1 MLLLVK
7 LNVIFMVFSLASLS
21 SSDADTFY
29 RALLE
34 ANMATEVGLIAL
46 DVLGLYSL
54 HLKEQLLYKDGDN
67 SLMRKIFDIYL
78 SFLQVGQ
85 SEKMF
90 KHLFAALRAFI
101 SKVVFILTLLF
112 VLYSQ
117 FKVFRLS
124 NFLFRQFFIK

>member
-1 MLLLVK
+1 
-7 LNVIFMVFSLASLS
+7 
-21 SSDADTFY
+21 
-29 RALLE
+29 
-34 ANMATEVGLIAL
+34 MATEVGLIAL

-67 SLMRKIFDIYL
+67 PLMKKIFDIYL

-101 SKVVFILTLLF
+101 NKVFILFLIFRFCIYIDCFYTYILIFLCSF
-112 VLYSQ
+112 QLPYFKEMPFCVENYVL
-117 FKVFRLS
+117 K
-124 NFLFRQFFIK
+124 

>member
-1 MLLLVK
+1 
-7 LNVIFMVFSLASLS
+7 
-21 SSDADTFY
+21 
-29 RALLE
+29 
-34 ANMATEVGLIAL
+34 MATEVGLIAL

-67 SLMRKIFDIYL
+67 PLMKKIFDIYL

-101 SKVVFILTLLF
+101 N
-112 VLYSQ
+112 
-117 FKVFRLS
+117 KVF
-124 NFLFRQFFIK
+124 NFPFLYFRFCIYIDYFHTYIYILIFLCSFQLPYFKEMLVCVENYALK

>member
-1 MLLLVK
+1 
-7 LNVIFMVFSLASLS
+7 
-21 SSDADTFY
+21 
-29 RALLE
+29 
-34 ANMATEVGLIAL
+34 MATEVGLIAL

-67 SLMRKIFDIYL
+67 PLMKKIFDIYL

-101 SKVVFILTLLF
+101 NKVRIKHYYFFIFSLCVYIQHFYILL
-112 VLYSQ
+112 
-117 FKVFRLS
+117 LS
-124 NFLFRQFFIK
+124 NIVSSCLIPRKC